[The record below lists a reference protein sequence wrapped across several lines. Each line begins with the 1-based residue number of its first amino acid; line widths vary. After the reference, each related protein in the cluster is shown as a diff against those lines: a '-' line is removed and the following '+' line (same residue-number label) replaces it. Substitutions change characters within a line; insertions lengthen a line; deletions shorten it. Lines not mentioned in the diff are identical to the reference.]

1 MSEPPRPR
9 VRMAEPMRS
18 QGVIRFEMPE
28 DTLPP
33 DHRARLIWR
42 VLQTLDLSAFSAKA
56 KAVEGR
62 AGRDVLST
70 SMLLTLW
77 LYAISGG
84 LGSAR
89 EVARRTLS
97 DDAFRWIV
105 GDQEVGHSKLS
116 EFRVS
121 HGAALEKLMTDVL
134 GVLLHKQLLSLDRVA
149 QDGTRV
155 RASASAPSFRREAS
169 LLECREQAALHLK
182 AVLAEASAPEASEGE
197 KLARIAGA
205 LDYQQRVE
213 AAIATV
219 QTLRNENEEKKEPRA
234 STTDA
239 EARVMKMPDG
249 GFRPAYN
256 IQLATA
262 GSELGGPRT
271 IVGVLVTNTGSD
283 MGSITPMLEDI
294 KARTGQLPR
303 QLLADANHAKHSCV
317 DAATRAG
324 VEVIMA
330 IPKREQGAS
339 TPVSPE
345 VEAWRERMKTD
356 EAKRAYRARAA
367 LCELSNAHLK
377 CHHGTDSVRVRGLER
392 VTCVLRRQ
400 SRVAGARNRGGA
412 RSLALGRDAAVVAL
426 GLLRDCAPPDGFVVL
441 AGRGSRALRRLSDV
455 EHGCSRRRRSAR
467 TSRPCVRGRG
477 RGRAASE

>member
-1 MSEPPRPR
+1 
-9 VRMAEPMRS
+9 
-18 QGVIRFEMPE
+18 MPE
-28 DTLPP
+28 DTLPS

-42 VLQTLDLSAFSAKA
+42 VVQTVDLSAFTAKA
-56 KAVEGR
+56 KAVQGR
-62 AGRDVLST
+62 AGRDVLSP

-77 LYAISGG
+77 LYAISSGI
-84 LGSAR
+84 GSAR
-89 EVARRTLS
+89 ELARRTVS
-97 DDAFRWIV
+97 DEAFRWIV
-105 GDQEVGHSKLS
+105 GDKEVGHAKLS

-134 GVLLHKQLLSLDRVA
+134 GVLLHKGLLSLERVA

-155 RASASAPSFRREAS
+155 RASASAPSFRREAT
-169 LLECREQAALHLK
+169 LLECREQAALHVK
-182 AVLAEASAPEASEGE
+182 AVLADPDPEATEGE
-197 KLARIAGA
+197 RLARIAAA

-219 QTLRNENEEKKEPRA
+219 QTLRDEGKEEPRA

-239 EARVMKMPDG
+239 DARRMKMPDG
-249 GFRPAYN
+249 GFRPGYN

-283 MGSITPMLEDI
+283 MGSVTPMLEDI
-294 KARTGQLPR
+294 KARTGKLPG
-303 QLLADANHAKHSCV
+303 QLLADAGHAKHSCV
-317 DAATRAG
+317 DAATRAN

-330 IPKREQGAS
+330 IPKREQGAT

-356 EAKRAYRARAA
+356 EAKRAYRARAG

-377 CHHGTDSVRVRGLER
+377 CHHGTASVLVRGLAK
-392 VTCVLRRQ
+392 VTCVALL
-400 SRVAGARNRGGA
+400 GAI
-412 RSLALGRDAAVVAL
+412 AANVVAH
-426 GLLRDCAPPDGFVVL
+426 AAAWL
-441 AGRGSRALRRLSDV
+441 A
-455 EHGCSRRRRSAR
+455 
-467 TSRPCVRGRG
+467 
-477 RGRAASE
+477 

>member
-1 MSEPPRPR
+1 MVRGMSEEPRR
-9 VRMAEPMRS
+9 VRMAEPMRR

-28 DTLPP
+28 DTVPP

-42 VLQTLDLSAFSAKA
+42 VLQTLDLSAFTAKA
-56 KAVEGR
+56 KAVQGC

-77 LYAISGG
+77 LYAISNGI
-84 LGSAR
+84 GSAR
-89 EVARRTLS
+89 EIARRTKS
-97 DDAFRWIV
+97 DDAFRWVI
-105 GDQEVGHSKLS
+105 GDKAVSHAKLS

-121 HGAALEKLMTDVL
+121 HGAALDKLMTDVL
-134 GVLLHKQLLSLDRVA
+134 GVLLHKGLLSLDRVA

-169 LLECREQAALHLK
+169 LLDCREQAALHVK
-182 AVLAEASAPEASEGE
+182 AVLAEAADPEATEGE

-219 QTLRNENEEKKEPRA
+219 QTLRNEENEEPRA

-239 EARVMKMPDG
+239 DARVMKMPDG
-249 GFRPAYN
+249 GFRPGYN

-271 IVGVLVTNTGSD
+271 VVGVLVTNTGSD
-283 MGSITPMLEDI
+283 MGSITPMLKDI

-317 DAATRAG
+317 EAATRAG
-324 VEVIMA
+324 VEVFMA
-330 IPKREQGAS
+330 IPKREKCAT

-345 VEAWRERMKTD
+345 VCAWRERMKTD
-356 EAKRAYRARAA
+356 EAKRVFRSRAG

-377 CHHGTDSVRVRGLER
+377 CHHGTDGVLVRGLAR
-392 VTCVLRRQ
+392 VTCVALF
-400 SRVAGARNRGGA
+400 GAIAANI
-412 RSLALGRDAAVVAL
+412 LAHATAW
-426 GLLRDCAPPDGFVVL
+426 L
-441 AGRGSRALRRLSDV
+441 A
-455 EHGCSRRRRSAR
+455 
-467 TSRPCVRGRG
+467 
-477 RGRAASE
+477 

>member
-1 MSEPPRPR
+1 MELTVQPMSKALRGRVRMSEP
-9 VRMAEPMRS
+9 MRT

-28 DTLPP
+28 DTLPE

-42 VLQTLDLSAFSAKA
+42 VLQTLDLSAFAAKA

-77 LYAISGG
+77 LYALSMG

-89 EVARRTLS
+89 GIARRTLS

-105 GDQEVGHSKLS
+105 GDKRVSHTTLS
-116 EFRVS
+116 EFRVE
-121 HGAALEKLMTDVL
+121 HPEALNKLLTDVL
-134 GVLLHKQLLSLDRVA
+134 GVLLHKGLLSLDRVA

-169 LLECREQAALHLK
+169 LLECREQAALHVK
-182 AVLAEASAPEASEGE
+182 AVLADPDSEATEAER
-197 KLARIAGA
+197 LARIAGA
-205 LDYQQRVE
+205 LDYQRRVE

-219 QTLRNENEEKKEPRA
+219 QTLRTEEKPKPRA

-239 EARVMKMPDG
+239 EARTMKMPDG
-249 GFRPAYN
+249 GFRPGYN

-271 IVGVLVTNTGSD
+271 IVGVLVTNSGSD

-294 KARTGQLPR
+294 KARTGQLPG
-303 QLLADANHAKHSCV
+303 QLLADANHAKHSCIE
-317 DAATRAG
+317 AATRAG
-324 VEVIMA
+324 IDVIMA
-330 IPKREQGAS
+330 VPKREQCAS
-339 TPVSPE
+339 APASPE
-345 VEAWRERMKTD
+345 VEAWRERMKTE

-377 CHHGTDSVRVRGLER
+377 CHHGTSSVLVRGLAK
-392 VTCVLRRQ
+392 VT
-400 SRVAGARNRGGA
+400 S
-412 RSLALGRDAAVVAL
+412 VAL
-426 GLLRDCAPPDGFVVL
+426 FGAIAANVL
-441 AGRGSRALRRLSDV
+441 AHATAWL
-455 EHGCSRRRRSAR
+455 A
-467 TSRPCVRGRG
+467 
-477 RGRAASE
+477 

>member
-1 MSEPPRPR
+1 MYGLRIFSTSMLRSGLTGWSSTTMSYL
-9 VRMAEPMRS
+9 M
-18 QGVIRFEMPE
+18 
-28 DTLPP
+28 
-33 DHRARLIWR
+33 
-42 VLQTLDLSAFSAKA
+42 SAFSAKA

-89 EVARRTLS
+89 EIARRTVS

-105 GDQEVGHSKLS
+105 GDKEVGHSKLS

-134 GVLLHKQLLSLDRVA
+134 GVLLHKKLLSLDRVA

-169 LLECREQAALHLK
+169 LLECREQAALHVK
-182 AVLAEASAPEASEGE
+182 AVLAEAADPEATEGE

-213 AAIATV
+213 SAIATV
-219 QTLRNENEEKKEPRA
+219 QTLCNEEKEPRA

-294 KARTGQLPR
+294 KARTCQLPR
-303 QLLADANHAKHSCV
+303 QLLADANHAKHSCI

-330 IPKREQGAS
+330 IPKREQGAT

-345 VEAWRERMKTD
+345 VAAWRERMKTD

-377 CHHGTDSVRVRGLER
+377 CHHGMNSVPVRGLAR
-392 VTCVLRRQ
+392 VTCVTLL
-400 SRVAGARNRGGA
+400 GAIAANI
-412 RSLALGRDAAVVAL
+412 LAHATAW
-426 GLLRDCAPPDGFVVL
+426 L
-441 AGRGSRALRRLSDV
+441 A
-455 EHGCSRRRRSAR
+455 
-467 TSRPCVRGRG
+467 
-477 RGRAASE
+477 